1 MSVATAGAAAAA
13 VVAALVGTV
22 VVAVGPSTVGKLQWV
37 AVGTVA
43 ARADSDT
50 VVLAVVELRAFEW
63 ERFFPPAG
71 AGAAVVVESSFADKP
86 VGIAAAAV
94 EGSFVGRI
102 VAAGTAAVAAA
113 GFADLPRVV
122 AAVMDVPRTR
132 DPQLVEAKQR
142 ASNQCR
148 ETFHVP
154 PPRGRQARP
163 IWPGSVAWSSMGHR
177 NRFS

>member
-1 MSVATAGAAAAA
+1 MSVATAA
-13 VVAALVGTV
+13 VVAAPVGTV
-22 VVAVGPSTVGKLQWV
+22 VVAVVPSAVGKLQWV

-43 ARADSDT
+43 ARAGSDT
-50 VVLAVVELRAFEW
+50 VVLAVVAVELQAFEW

-71 AGAAVVVESSFADKP
+71 AAAAEVESSFADKP
-86 VGIAAAAV
+86 VGIAAAV

-102 VAAGTAAVAAA
+102 VAAGTAAAAAAVAAA

-122 AAVMDVPRTR
+122 SAVMDVPRTR
-132 DPQLVEAKQR
+132 GPQLVEAKQR
-142 ASNQCR
+142 ASDQCR

-177 NRFS
+177 SRFF